1 MNRLLRRDRG
11 SASIELAV
19 LTPAVIAFFAAVV
32 IAGRITLALQAA
44 DSAAYDASR
53 TASLARNPTIARVQ
67 ALNAATA
74 SFTAQGITCLSV
86 TVVVDTAGFSVPVGQ
101 PATVRVTVSCVAQ
114 LSDVALPGMPGSVTL
129 TSSFVSPLDRYR
141 SRT

>member
-1 MNRLLRRDRG
+1 MRRDRFTQKG
-11 SASIELAV
+11 AASIELAV

-44 DSAAYDASR
+44 DSAAYDAAR
-53 TASLARNPTIARVQ
+53 TASLARNPGTAQAQ
-67 ALNAATA
+67 ALGEATR
-74 SFTAQGITCLSV
+74 SFTAQGITCRSV
-86 TVVVDTAGFSVPVGQ
+86 TVNVDTSGFSVPVGQ
-101 PATVRVTVSCVAQ
+101 PATVRVTVSCVAE
-114 LSDVALPGMPGSVTL
+114 LSDVALPGMPGTTTL